1 VLESGVGGRHEPD
14 AARGKSRDSRAKR
27 ERMKAAYRFGLAL
40 VTAALALGPAAA
52 LAQDIPPPAAN
63 TAAPAAIGPREL
75 QDFSLKGTVTQRPD
89 RAPQQ
94 PVQAAPRSTRSQA
107 QSAPSETPPARQ
119 SPPERAG
126 ALISDQPVQT
136 RTADAQAPARAK
148 PRATEPASQAP
159 AIATASV
166 DSAAPSAGASSAS
179 PAPSP
184 AFAMDPAPSPGT
196 LAPEHNFPILPWLL
210 AGIVAVAGAA
220 FLFLRNRPRQAY
232 AGGPQIDSFA
242 APEPAPQPRRA
253 PPEAPPPPQPAPPR
267 AEGPPRPRS
276 AGVVST
282 SLRPWMDIGFQP
294 IRCILDEQR
303 LTVEFEIELFNS
315 GSGPA
320 REVLVE
326 ARLFN
331 AGPAQDQEIASFF
344 ANPHGQGDRIP
355 LIPPLKRFARK
366 SQVIIGRDQLQAYE
380 LGGHQ
385 VAVPL
390 IAFNA
395 LYRWS
400 GGKGQTSVGYLLG
413 RDGQGDKLAPFRLDL
428 GPRLF
433 RGLGAKPLPETVRA

>member
-1 VLESGVGGRHEPD
+1 
-14 AARGKSRDSRAKR
+14 
-27 ERMKAAYRFGLAL
+27 L
-40 VTAALALGPAAA
+40 VTAALALGPVAA
-52 LAQDIPPPAAN
+52 LAQDIPPATTN
-63 TAAPAAIGPREL
+63 TTAPGAIGPREL
-75 QDFSLKGTVTQRPD
+75 QDFSLKGTVTQRAEPP
-89 RAPQQ
+89 AQQ
-94 PVQAAPRSTRSQA
+94 PVQPPARSTRNQA
-107 QSAPSETPPARQ
+107 QSAASSPAPARQ
-119 SPPERAG
+119 SPSERAG

-136 RTADAQAPARAK
+136 RTAPARAAAQPE
-148 PRATEPASQAP
+148 PRATAPAAQVPATTTASADRGPTIAASSPQPEPAS
-159 AIATASV
+159 
-166 DSAAPSAGASSAS
+166 
-179 PAPSP
+179 
-184 AFAMDPAPSPGT
+184 AFAADPSPGT

-210 AGIVAVAGAA
+210 AGIVAVAGAV
-220 FLFLRNRPRQAY
+220 FLFLRNRPRHAY
-232 AGGPQIDSFA
+232 AGGPQVDTFV
-242 APEPAPQPRRA
+242 APEPAPQPRPA
-253 PPEAPPPPQPAPPR
+253 PPEAPPPPALPKVEAPPR
-267 AEGPPRPRS
+267 QRS
-276 AGVVST
+276 PGVVST

-344 ANPHGQGDRIP
+344 ANPHGQGDRIAV
-355 LIPPLKRFARK
+355 IPPLKRFARK
-366 SQVIIGRDQLQAYE
+366 SQVIIGREQLQAYE
-380 LGGHQ
+380 LAGHQ

-400 GGKGQTSVGYLLG
+400 GGEGQTSVGYLLG

-433 RGLGAKPLPETVRA
+433 RGLGAKPLPEAVRA

>member
-1 VLESGVGGRHEPD
+1 
-14 AARGKSRDSRAKR
+14 
-27 ERMKAAYRFGLAL
+27 MKAALRLGLAL
-40 VTAALALGPAAA
+40 VTAALALGPASA
-52 LAQDIPPPAAN
+52 LAQQIPPATTN
-63 TAAPAAIGPREL
+63 TTAPGAIGPREL
-75 QDFSLKGTVTQRPD
+75 QDFSLKGTVTQRPET
-89 RAPQQ
+89 APQQ
-94 PVQAAPRSTRSQA
+94 PVQAAPRSTRSQT
-107 QSAPSETPPARQ
+107 QSAPSERPPTRQ
-119 SPPERAG
+119 SSPERAG
-126 ALISDQPVQT
+126 ALITDQPVQT
-136 RTADAQAPARAK
+136 RTADAQAPAPPK
-148 PRATEPASQAP
+148 PQATEPAAQAP
-159 AIATASV
+159 AVAAASV
-166 DSAAPSAGASSAS
+166 DSAAPSADASPKS

-184 AFAMDPAPSPGT
+184 AFTMDPAPSPGT

-210 AGIVAVAGAA
+210 AGIAAVAGAL
-220 FLFLRNRPRQAY
+220 FLFLRNRPRHAY
-232 AGGPQIDSFA
+232 AGGPQIDAFA
-242 APEPAPQPRRA
+242 APEPAPRPIPA
-253 PPEAPPPPQPAPPR
+253 PPEAPLPPARPK
-267 AEGPPRPRS
+267 AEAPPRPRS
-276 AGVVST
+276 SGVVST

-294 IRCILDEQR
+294 LRCILDEQR

-380 LGGHQ
+380 LAGKQ

-400 GGKGQTSVGYLLG
+400 GGEGQTSVGYLIG

-433 RGLGAKPLPETVRA
+433 RGLGARPLPEAVRA

>member
-1 VLESGVGGRHEPD
+1 VLESGVDGRHEPD

-27 ERMKAAYRFGLAL
+27 ERMKAAYRLGLAL
-40 VTAALALGPAAA
+40 VTAALAFGPAAA
-52 LAQDIPPPAAN
+52 LAQDIPPATTN
-63 TAAPAAIGPREL
+63 TTAPGAIGPREL
-75 QDFSLKGTVTQRPD
+75 QDFSLKGTVTQRAEPP
-89 RAPQQ
+89 AQQ
-94 PVQAAPRSTRSQA
+94 PVQPPARSTRNQA
-107 QSAPSETPPARQ
+107 QSAASSPAPARQ
-119 SPPERAG
+119 SPSERAG

-136 RTADAQAPARAK
+136 RTAPARAAAQPE
-148 PRATEPASQAP
+148 PRATAPAAQVPATTTASADRGPTIAASSPQPEPAS
-159 AIATASV
+159 
-166 DSAAPSAGASSAS
+166 
-179 PAPSP
+179 
-184 AFAMDPAPSPGT
+184 AFAADPSPGT

-210 AGIVAVAGAA
+210 AGIVAVAGAV
-220 FLFLRNRPRQAY
+220 FLFLRNRPRHAY
-232 AGGPQIDSFA
+232 TGGPQVDTFV
-242 APEPAPQPRRA
+242 APEPAPQPRPA
-253 PPEAPPPPQPAPPR
+253 PPEAPPPPALPKVEAPPR
-267 AEGPPRPRS
+267 QRS
-276 AGVVST
+276 PGVVST

-344 ANPHGQGDRIP
+344 ANPHGQGDRIAV
-355 LIPPLKRFARK
+355 IPPLKRFARK
-366 SQVIIGRDQLQAYE
+366 SQVIIGREQLQAYE
-380 LGGHQ
+380 LAGHQ

-400 GGKGQTSVGYLLG
+400 GGEGQTSVGYLLG

-433 RGLGAKPLPETVRA
+433 RGLGAKPLPEAVRA

>member
-1 VLESGVGGRHEPD
+1 VLESGVDGRHEPD
-14 AARGKSRDSRAKR
+14 AARDKSRDSRAKR
-27 ERMKAAYRFGLAL
+27 ERMKAAYRLGLAL
-40 VTAALALGPAAA
+40 VTAALALGPVAA
-52 LAQDIPPPAAN
+52 LAQDIPPATTN
-63 TAAPAAIGPREL
+63 TTAPGAIGPREL
-75 QDFSLKGTVTQRPD
+75 QDFSLKGTVTQRAEPP
-89 RAPQQ
+89 AQQ
-94 PVQAAPRSTRSQA
+94 PVQPPARSTRNQA
-107 QSAPSETPPARQ
+107 QSAASSPAPARQ
-119 SPPERAG
+119 SPSERAG

-136 RTADAQAPARAK
+136 RTAPARAAAQPE
-148 PRATEPASQAP
+148 PRATAPAAQVPATTTASADRGPTIAASSPQPEPAS
-159 AIATASV
+159 
-166 DSAAPSAGASSAS
+166 
-179 PAPSP
+179 
-184 AFAMDPAPSPGT
+184 AFAADPSPGT

-210 AGIVAVAGAA
+210 AGIVAVAGAV
-220 FLFLRNRPRQAY
+220 FLFLRNRPRHAY
-232 AGGPQIDSFA
+232 AGGPQVDTFV
-242 APEPAPQPRRA
+242 APEPAPQPRPA
-253 PPEAPPPPQPAPPR
+253 PPEAPPPPALPKVEAPPR
-267 AEGPPRPRS
+267 QRS
-276 AGVVST
+276 PGVVST

-344 ANPHGQGDRIP
+344 ANPHGQGDRIAV
-355 LIPPLKRFARK
+355 IPPLKRFARK
-366 SQVIIGRDQLQAYE
+366 SQVIIGREQLQAYE
-380 LGGHQ
+380 LAGHQ

-400 GGKGQTSVGYLLG
+400 GGEGQTSVGYLLG

-433 RGLGAKPLPETVRA
+433 RGLGAKPLPEAVRA